1 MRARANFT
9 LKRMQNFRGISTMR
23 HTRHVR
29 FIFTLNQPRVFDSQ
43 LAIARIQEA
52 AGFDKWRSQVVPHG
66 HSLPHRL
73 NLLLP
78 FYIWLQELRIQ

>member
-1 MRARANFT
+1 
-9 LKRMQNFRGISTMR
+9 MQNFRGTLTIHTR
-23 HTRHVR
+23 HTHIHTHTRHVR
-29 FIFTLNQPRVFDSQ
+29 FIFTLNQPRVLDSQ

-78 FYIWLQELRIQ
+78 IYVWLQESQIQ